1 MQEQFRLLQPP
12 ARVLLSDLEQVF
24 ELEAVG
30 DQALAEEPPT
40 PPLRPDHAAR

>member
-24 ELEAVG
+24 ELESVG
-30 DQALAEEPPT
+30 DQALAAIVAT
-40 PPLRPDHAAR
+40 PPLRSGHVAR